1 MSLDKITELLMGAK
15 AQNDR
20 APYGGKSLAGGM
32 AQGLFAMPGMAESKQ
47 RYDEQQKFNDMLKQ
61 ANYTAPAAAAPQPQG
76 YLGKFTPSDWTRA
89 QRAKK
94 RAGTMGG

>member
-1 MSLDKITELLMGAK
+1 MSLDKITQLLMGAN
-15 AQNDR
+15 QNTI
-20 APYGGKSLAGGM
+20 GGGM
-32 AQGLFAMPGMAESKQ
+32 ARGLTGLFPGMAQERAKIE
-47 RYDEQQKFNDMLKQ
+47 EQQKFNDMLKQ